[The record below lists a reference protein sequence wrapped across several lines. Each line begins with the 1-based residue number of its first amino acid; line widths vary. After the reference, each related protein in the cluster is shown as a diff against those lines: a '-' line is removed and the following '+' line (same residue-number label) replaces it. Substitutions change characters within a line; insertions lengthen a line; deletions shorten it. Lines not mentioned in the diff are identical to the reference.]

1 MNPKPRPRGSV
12 VIVRD
17 GSVALIKRLNDRGL
31 YYVFP
36 GGGVEDGESPAD
48 AAVREAREELG
59 LDVRIIGLLAV
70 VTYKERDQYFYA
82 AKVVGGVFG
91 TGTGP
96 EFSYPS
102 HLGRGSYTPMWVPLD
117 QLSGLKVHPRAL
129 ADYIASGVKELP
141 ATPLRIVE
149 DA

>member
-59 LDVRIIGLLAV
+59 RAHHRTACRRDVQGKGPIFLCGQSRGRRLRHGNGTGVFVPLSPGEGFIHAHVGAAGSTERAQSTPPSSGGLH
-70 VTYKERDQYFYA
+70 R
-82 AKVVGGVFG
+82 VGGEG
-91 TGTGP
+91 A
-96 EFSYPS
+96 SC
-102 HLGRGSYTPMWVPLD
+102 
-117 QLSGLKVHPRAL
+117 HPA
-129 ADYIASGVKELP
+129 
-141 ATPLRIVE
+141 E
-149 DA
+149 DR